1 MTSSSFIGLL
11 TMAIDP
17 HPIKVQDSLLPIE
30 RKLLDKRK
38 MVEETNNSKRIKKS
52 KKKKLKLNFNLFGF
66 VTLSRRLILK
76 VSFD

>member
-52 KKKKLKLNFNLFGF
+52 KKKKLKLNFDLFGF

>member
-1 MTSSSFIGLL
+1 
-11 TMAIDP
+11 MAIDP

-76 VSFD
+76 VSFY